1 MKLLFATAAA
11 VSALTFG
18 QPAVSLAAASPS
30 SAATLP
36 AVDIANTRFV
46 LKNGLTL
53 IVHED
58 HKAPIVAVNL
68 WYHVGSKNEPK
79 GRTGFA
85 HLFEHLMFGGKN
97 GNQKGWFEKME
108 AVGATDLNGT
118 TYYDRTNF
126 FENVPTAALDMTL
139 YMESQRMGHLLDG
152 FDEKLL
158 TTQRGVVQNEKRQGD
173 NQPYRISED
182 IITQSVWPAAHPYS
196 HTVIGEMADL
206 DAASVADVKDWFGK
220 FYGPS
225 NATLVLAGDITP
237 AEAKAKVERFF
248 GDIPPGPPVARQKAW
263 IAKRTGEQRAVAQDR
278 VPQARFYKIWNT
290 PGEGTADAAYLG
302 LLSDVLDAGRDSRLY
317 KRLVYQDQIA
327 TSVSSG
333 VDTRELAGLFEVVI
347 TAKPG
352 VDPSRIEKA
361 FNEELAR
368 LLADGPTPEEVER
381 VKTRS
386 IGLFLRGIER
396 VGGFGGKSDTLAA
409 SQTYLDSPDA
419 WKMEVDRTRS
429 ATAADLVDAGRR
441 WLSDGAFVL
450 HITPFPSFAASATG
464 LDRTAAPTPGAM
476 KAPGFVKFQRATLS
490 NGLKVVLAERHD
502 LPLVQL
508 DLLLD
513 AGSASDQFAK
523 PGAAGLTATL
533 LSNGTTTLDALQF
546 SDKLLDQ
553 GAGFAARAG
562 SDNTTVEMSA
572 LATRLDAS
580 LDLFADAVLHPG
592 FRDSDVEREKKLRIA
607 AIAQAKQNPVSEALR
622 LGPSLV
628 YGSGHAYGVL
638 STEATVAAL
647 TREDLVRYHQTWFHP
662 NGATLVVVGDTAMS
676 ALLPKLE
683 ARFGGWKPAAR
694 PTKAIGPAAP
704 AEGSVIYLV
713 DKPGASQTVITA
725 AGLAPPRLNPDD
737 LAIDAMNTVL
747 GGAFTSRLN
756 MNLREDK
763 HWSYGAR
770 SFIRE
775 TKGPGLFTAYAPVQ
789 TDKTKESFLEM
800 RRELSEILKERP
812 VAEADL
818 ALAKNNL
825 TLSLPGRWETG
836 AAVAG
841 TIADIAVYGLPDSY
855 YDTYAQRISALTTAD
870 IARAAKVVIKP
881 ASLTW
886 VVVGDRAKIEEGL
899 RATGVA
905 VKVVDADGKPVT

>member
-1 MKLLFATAAA
+1 MKLFFATAAA
-11 VSALTFG
+11 VSTLMLG
-18 QPAVSLAAASPS
+18 LPASAGPSGAAS
-30 SAATLP
+30 LP

-139 YMESQRMGHLLDG
+139 FMESQRMGHLLDG

-173 NQPYRISED
+173 NQPYRVSED
-182 IITQSVWPAAHPYS
+182 IITQSVWPTSHPYS
-196 HTVIGEMADL
+196 HTVIGELADL
-206 DAASVADVKDWFGK
+206 DAASVADVKDWFSH

-225 NATLVLAGDITP
+225 NATIVLAGDITP
-237 AEAKAKVERFF
+237 AEARAKVEHYF
-248 GDIPPGPPVARQKAW
+248 GDIPPGPPVVRQKAW
-263 IAKRTGEQRAVAQDR
+263 IAKRSGEQRAVAQDR
-278 VPQARFYKIWNT
+278 VPQARFYKIWNI
-290 PGEGTADAAYLG
+290 PGEGSPDATYLE
-302 LLSDVLDAGRDSRLY
+302 LLSDVLDAGKDSRLY
-317 KRLVYQDQIA
+317 KRLVYQDQTA
-327 TSVSSG
+327 TSVNAG
-333 VDTRELAGLFEVVI
+333 VDVREIAGLFEVTI

-352 VDPSRIEKA
+352 IDLARIEKA
-361 FNEELAR
+361 FNEEFAR
-368 LLADGPTPEEVER
+368 LLKDGPTAEEVER

-386 IGLFLRGIER
+386 IGQFLRGVER

-419 WKMEVDRTRS
+419 WKADVERTRT
-429 ATAADLVDAGRR
+429 ATAADLLDAGRR

-450 HITPFPSFAASATG
+450 DIVPFPSLAVSATG
-464 LDRTAAPTPGAM
+464 LDRATAPVPGEM
-476 KAPGFVKFQRATLS
+476 KPPGFVKFQRATLS
-490 NGLKVVLAERHD
+490 NGLKVVVAERHD
-502 LPLVQL
+502 IPLVQMN
-508 DLLLD
+508 LLLD
-513 AGSASDQFAK
+513 AGVASDQFAK
-523 PGAAGLTATL
+523 PGAASLTAAL
-533 LSNGTTTLDALQF
+533 LGDGTATLDALQF

-553 GAGFAARAG
+553 GASFGAAAG
-562 SDNTTVEMSA
+562 GDATSVQMNA
-572 LATRLDAS
+572 LATRLDPT
-580 LDLFADAVLHPG
+580 LDLFADAILHPG

-607 AIAQAKQNPVSEALR
+607 AIAQAKQNPVAEAFR
-622 LGPSLV
+622 LSPNLV
-628 YGSGHAYGVL
+628 YGPDHAYGVL

-647 TREDLVRYHQTWFHP
+647 TRDDLIRYHQAWFHP
-662 NGATLVVVGDTAMS
+662 NGATLVVVGDTTLA
-676 ALLPKLE
+676 AILPKLE
-683 ARFGGWKPAAR
+683 ARFGGWKPGEA
-694 PTKAIGPAAP
+694 PHKNIGPVELAKS
-704 AEGSVIYLV
+704 SVIYLV

-725 AGLAPPRLNPDD
+725 SVVAPPRLNPDE
-737 LAIDAMNTVL
+737 LAIEAMNTVL

-763 HWSYGAR
+763 HWAYGAG

-775 TKGPGLFTAYAPVQ
+775 AKGPGLFTAYAPVQ
-789 TDKTKESFLEM
+789 TDKTRESFLEM
-800 RRELSEILKERP
+800 QRELSDVLKDRP
-812 VAEADL
+812 ITEQDL
-818 ALAKNNL
+818 ALARNNL

-841 TIADIAVYGLPDSY
+841 AITDIAVSGLPDDY
-855 YDTYAQRISALTTAD
+855 YDSYARRIGALTTAD
-870 IARAAKVVIKP
+870 LARAARTVIKP
-881 ASLTW
+881 GNLTW
-886 VVVGDRAKIEEGL
+886 VVVGDRTRIEEGL
-899 RATGVA
+899 RSTGAV
-905 VKVVDADGKPVT
+905 VKVVDADGKPVG

>member
-1 MKLLFATAAA
+1 MKLFFATAAA
-11 VSALTFG
+11 VSALMLG
-18 QPAVSLAAASPS
+18 CPVAAAPS

-36 AVDIANTRFV
+36 AVDIANTRYV

-139 YMESQRMGHLLDG
+139 FMESQRMGHLLDG

-173 NQPYRISED
+173 NQPYRVAED
-182 IITQSVWPAAHPYS
+182 IITQSVWPASHPYS

-206 DAASVADVKDWFGK
+206 DAASVADVKDWFSK

-225 NATLVLAGDITP
+225 NATIVLAGDITP
-237 AEAKAKVERFF
+237 AEAKAKVEHYF
-248 GDIPPGPPVARQKAW
+248 GDIPPGPPVVRQKAW
-263 IAKRTGEQRAVAQDR
+263 IAKRSGEQRAVAQDR

-290 PGEGTADAAYLG
+290 PGEGSADATYLD
-302 LLSDVLDAGRDSRLY
+302 LFSDVLTAGKDSRLY
-317 KRLVYQDQIA
+317 KRLVYQDQVA
-327 TSVSSG
+327 TGVGAG
-333 VDTRELAGLFEVVI
+333 VDAREIAGLFEVTI

-352 VDPSRIEKA
+352 VDLAVIEKA
-361 FNEELAR
+361 FNEEFAR
-368 LLADGPTPEEVER
+368 LLKDGPTAEEVER
-381 VKTRS
+381 VKTRRV
-386 IGLFLRGIER
+386 GQFLRGIER

-419 WKMEVDRTRS
+419 WKADVERVRT
-429 ATAADLVDAGRR
+429 ATAADLVESGRR
-441 WLSDGAFVL
+441 WLTDGGFVL
-450 HITPFPSFAASATG
+450 DIVPFPSFAASATG
-464 LDRTAAPTPGAM
+464 LDRAATPTPGAM

-502 LPLVQL
+502 TPLVQMN
-508 DLLLD
+508 LLLD

-523 PGAAGLTATL
+523 PGAASLTAAL
-533 LSNGTTTLDALQF
+533 LADGTATLDALQF

-553 GAGFAARAG
+553 GATFVAG
-562 SDNTTVEMSA
+562 AGGDFTSVQINA
-572 LATRLDAS
+572 LATRLDPS
-580 LDLFADAVLHPG
+580 LDLFADAILHPG
-592 FRDSDVEREKKLRIA
+592 FRDNDVEREKKLRIA
-607 AIAQAKQNPVSEALR
+607 AIAQAKQNPVAEALR
-622 LGPSLV
+622 LSPNLV
-628 YGSGHAYGVL
+628 YGPGHAYGVL

-647 TREDLVRYHQTWFHP
+647 TRDDLIRYHQTWFHP
-662 NGATLVVVGDTAMS
+662 NGATLVVVGDTTLAAIM
-676 ALLPKLE
+676 PKLE
-683 ARFGGWKPAAR
+683 ARFGGWKAGAQPA
-694 PTKAIGPAAP
+694 KNIGPVALP
-704 AEGSVIYLV
+704 TSSTIYLV

-725 AGLAPPRLNPDD
+725 AVVAPPRMNPDD
-737 LAIDAMNTVL
+737 LAIDAMNTVM

-763 HWSYGAR
+763 HWSYGAQ
-770 SFIRE
+770 SFVRKA
-775 TKGPGLFTAYAPVQ
+775 KGPGLFTAFAPVQ

-800 RRELSEILKERP
+800 RRELSEVLKERP
-812 VAEADL
+812 ITAQDL
-818 ALAKNNL
+818 ALAQNNL
-825 TLSLPGRWETG
+825 TLSLPGQWETG
-836 AAVAG
+836 ASVAG
-841 TIADIAVYGLPDSY
+841 SIADIAGYGLPDDY
-855 YDTYAQRISALTTAD
+855 YNTYAQRIGALTPAD
-870 IARAAKVVIKP
+870 MARAANIVIKP

-886 VVVGDRAKIEEGL
+886 VVVGDRSKIEEGL
-899 RATGVA
+899 RSTGAV
-905 VKVVDADGKPVT
+905 VKVVDADGKPAS